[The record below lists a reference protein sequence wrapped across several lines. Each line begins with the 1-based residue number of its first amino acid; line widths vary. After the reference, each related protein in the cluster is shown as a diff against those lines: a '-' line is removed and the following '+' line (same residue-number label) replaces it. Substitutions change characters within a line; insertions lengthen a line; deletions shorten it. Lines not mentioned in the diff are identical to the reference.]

1 MAPDAPK
8 GSSKNSKSKKKKK
21 VIKPKLTAE
30 QRKTNKLKADH
41 TRTVRAVFR
50 NTGFARASEIAG
62 ENVSFL
68 DRDGE
73 FDDAFL
79 LENLLILVEY
89 TTTQSA
95 GVSDHLKPKKI
106 LFRKVVDNS
115 IDFIAYLKGKFP
127 AFAGRLGSTYHEDR
141 MMVRIVYCSRYN
153 FDEQIKSIVDEPV
166 YFDYP
171 ILKYFEKISSA
182 IKLSSQHELLE
193 FLSVDPLEVG
203 TAGRFGKTEAG
214 EAYPGSLLPE
224 EASGFPKGYK
234 VVSFYADAAALLQ
247 RAFVLRH
254 KGWRGSQQAYQR
266 MVIPSK
272 IETIRAALREKGQV
286 AVNNVIATLP
296 HDVKPVGSDGHTI
309 DVTTLKRTAP
319 VKISLPLRPN
329 SIGLIDGQ
337 HRLFAYYRS
346 EKDDPRIALLRD
358 QQNLLVTGIIYPQNM
373 AEAEAERF
381 EASLFLSINSNQ
393 SSAPPELRQEI
404 EVLLNPFSPTAIS
417 KQVMGGIAATGP
429 LSEHVERYFYDKGKL
444 KTSSIVSFGLG
455 PLLKLS
461 GEDSI
466 FSAFSHP
473 EKDGIAKCT
482 STAALTAYLQQAIS
496 TINVFLGAVR
506 VNVRKERWTSDRNI
520 PDRLITVTYVNSF
533 LITLRMLLQADR
545 PLDFENLSRNLA
557 GFDAFDTKPFS
568 SSQYNR
574 MAEAIFHKHFG

>member
-1 MAPDAPK
+1 M
-8 GSSKNSKSKKKKK
+8 
-21 VIKPKLTAE
+21 I
-30 QRKTNKLKADH
+30 
-41 TRTVRAVFR
+41 
-50 NTGFARASEIAG
+50 
-62 ENVSFL
+62 
-68 DRDGE
+68 
-73 FDDAFL
+73 
-79 LENLLILVEY
+79 
-89 TTTQSA
+89 
-95 GVSDHLKPKKI
+95 
-106 LFRKVVDNS
+106 
-115 IDFIAYLKGKFP
+115 
-127 AFAGRLGSTYHEDR
+127 
-141 MMVRIVYCSRYN
+141 VRIVYCSRYS
-153 FDEQIKSIVDEPV
+153 FDGQIKSIVDEPI
-166 YFDYP
+166 YLDYP

-182 IKLSSQHELLE
+182 IKLSSRHELLE
-193 FLSVDPLEVG
+193 FLEVEPLEVG
-203 TAGRFGKTEAG
+203 TAGRFSKAEAG

-247 RAFVLRH
+247 RAFVLRR

-296 HDVKPVGSDGHTI
+296 HDVKPVGPDGHTI
-309 DVTTLKRTAP
+309 DVATLKRTAP

-417 KQVMGGIAATGP
+417 KQVMGGIASEGP

-461 GEDSI
+461 GDDSI
-466 FSAFSHP
+466 FSVFSHP
-473 EKDGIAKCT
+473 EKDGIAKGT
-482 STAALTAYLQQAIS
+482 STAALTAYLRQAIS
-496 TINVFLGAVR
+496 TINIFLSAVR
-506 VNVRKERWTSDRNI
+506 FNVRKDRWTSDRNI
-520 PDRLITVTYVNSF
+520 PDRLLTVTYVNSF
-533 LITLRMLLQADR
+533 LITLRMLLQTGK
-545 PLDFENLSRNLA
+545 PTDFETLSRNLA
-557 GFDAFDTKPFS
+557 GFDIFDTKPFS

-574 MAEAIFHKHFG
+574 MAEAIFDKHFR